1 MFSSIHK
8 DLVCWSPSR
17 CAPKQR
23 MKLESPCERAFDV
36 SPLTF
41 LLVAQEV
48 AAIDASYRKVIPV
61 QEIILVC
68 EKTEV
73 RNFLCVLSLVSSPII
88 TYFQE
93 FKTKRRCLLQCC
105 FCLGTCK
112 AQCLCFREIKR
123 KSNFTKTIA
132 SFFLYMKTFLF
143 SRWLSIFKTSNIF
156 WKKSNLNGH
165 SFMGCIG
172 DIYCA
177 AISTRSLMVL
187 SKLNSVTLSISV
199 QILFYPCW
207 KIFID
212 T

>member
-93 FKTKRRCLLQCC
+93 FKTKNTPSA
-105 FCLGTCK
+105 GTSFFFSPGCQLSHHWTAAVELMVRLCAVWKCILSCK
-112 AQCLCFREIKR
+112 AVI
-123 KSNFTKTIA
+123 
-132 SFFLYMKTFLF
+132 
-143 SRWLSIFKTSNIF
+143 
-156 WKKSNLNGH
+156 
-165 SFMGCIG
+165 
-172 DIYCA
+172 
-177 AISTRSLMVL
+177 
-187 SKLNSVTLSISV
+187 VTVPGWSPLVGI
-199 QILFYPCW
+199 
-207 KIFID
+207 
-212 T
+212 

>member
-17 CAPKQR
+17 CAHKQR

-48 AAIDASYRKVIPV
+48 AAIDASYRKVIHV

-73 RNFLCVLSLVSSPII
+73 RNFLCVLSLVSSPMI

-112 AQCLCFREIKR
+112 AQWFKIYVSGKSKENQTLLRQLPVFFFTWKPFCF
-123 KSNFTKTIA
+123 
-132 SFFLYMKTFLF
+132 
-143 SRWLSIFKTSNIF
+143 
-156 WKKSNLNGH
+156 H
-165 SFMGCIG
+165 G
-172 DIYCA
+172 DFQF
-177 AISTRSLMVL
+177 
-187 SKLNSVTLSISV
+187 SKLATFFGKNQIWMGIVLWVALVTFIV
-199 QILFYPCW
+199 QL
-207 KIFID
+207 
-212 T
+212 